1 MKDFNTEF
9 KEMYKTVLQN
19 VCKLYK
25 ANEAR
30 DKVADREKQN
40 EKFINW
46 KLQLDVNPIFE
57 ERFIECISKQKT
69 SAANDVI
76 ISILSN
82 KKIKKTYFID
92 DLSTYNDAGLMELNE
107 DTIVYIAVKD
117 KMKDTLLCVFPL
129 KEDC

>member
-1 MKDFNTEF
+1 MDDFNTEF

-129 KEDC
+129 KDM

>member
-46 KLQLDVNPIFE
+46 KLQLDVNTMFNNWLIDCVKE
-57 ERFIECISKQKT
+57 QSK
-69 SAANDVI
+69 SNANDYI
-76 ISILSN
+76 LNILSN
-82 KKIKKTYFID
+82 DKLKKTYFID

-117 KMKDTLLCVFPL
+117 KMKDTLLCVFGL
-129 KEDC
+129 KDM

>member
-1 MKDFNTEF
+1 MEDFNREF

-69 SAANDVI
+69 SVANDVI

-129 KEDC
+129 K

>member
-1 MKDFNTEF
+1 MEDFNKEF

-57 ERFIECISKQKT
+57 KRFIECISKQKT

-76 ISILSN
+76 ISILRN

-129 KEDC
+129 KDM

>member
-1 MKDFNTEF
+1 MEDFNREF

-76 ISILSN
+76 ISILRN

-129 KEDC
+129 KED

>member
-1 MKDFNTEF
+1 MKEFNTEF

-129 KEDC
+129 KDM

>member
-1 MKDFNTEF
+1 MEDFNREF

-69 SAANDVI
+69 SVANDVI

-129 KEDC
+129 KED

>member
-1 MKDFNTEF
+1 MNDFNTEF

-19 VCKLYK
+19 VCKLYE

-129 KEDC
+129 KDM

>member
-1 MKDFNTEF
+1 MEDFNKEF

-76 ISILSN
+76 ISILRN

-129 KEDC
+129 KDM

>member
-1 MKDFNTEF
+1 MEDFNREF

-19 VCKLYK
+19 VCKLYE

-76 ISILSN
+76 ISILNN

-92 DLSTYNDAGLMELNE
+92 DLSTYNDTGLMELNE

-129 KEDC
+129 KDM

>member
-1 MKDFNTEF
+1 MEDFNREF

-30 DKVADREKQN
+30 DKVADRDKQN

-76 ISILSN
+76 ISILRN

-129 KEDC
+129 KDM

>member
-1 MKDFNTEF
+1 MEDFNREF

-19 VCKLYK
+19 VCKLYE

-129 KEDC
+129 KDN

>member
-46 KLQLDVNPIFE
+46 KLQLDVNPMFNNWLIDCVKE
-57 ERFIECISKQKT
+57 QSK
-69 SAANDVI
+69 SNANDYI
-76 ISILSN
+76 LNILSN
-82 KKIKKTYFID
+82 DKLKKTYFID

-117 KMKDTLLCVFPL
+117 KMKDTLLCVFGL
-129 KEDC
+129 KDM

>member
-1 MKDFNTEF
+1 MEDFNREF

-57 ERFIECISKQKT
+57 KRFIECVSKQKT

-129 KEDC
+129 KDM

>member
-1 MKDFNTEF
+1 MDDFNKEF

-76 ISILSN
+76 ISILRN

-129 KEDC
+129 KDM

>member
-1 MKDFNTEF
+1 MNDFNTEF

-69 SAANDVI
+69 SAENDVI

-117 KMKDTLLCVFPL
+117 KIKDTLLCVFPL
-129 KEDC
+129 KED

>member
-1 MKDFNTEF
+1 MDDFNTEF

-129 KEDC
+129 KED

>member
-1 MKDFNTEF
+1 MNDFNTEF

-19 VCKLYK
+19 VCKLYE

-129 KEDC
+129 KED

>member
-1 MKDFNTEF
+1 MNDFNKEF

-129 KEDC
+129 KDM

>member
-1 MKDFNTEF
+1 MEDFNTEF

-117 KMKDTLLCVFPL
+117 KIKDTLLCVFPL
-129 KEDC
+129 KDM

>member
-57 ERFIECISKQKT
+57 ENFIECILKQKN
-69 SAANDVI
+69 SAANDYI
-76 ISILSN
+76 LNILSN
-82 KKIKKTYFID
+82 NKIKKTYFID

-129 KEDC
+129 K

>member
-1 MKDFNTEF
+1 MDDFNTEF

-92 DLSTYNDAGLMELNE
+92 DLSTYNDVGLMELNE

-129 KEDC
+129 KDM

>member
-1 MKDFNTEF
+1 MEDFNKEF

-46 KLQLDVNPIFE
+46 KLQLDVNPMFNIWL
-57 ERFIECISKQKT
+57 IDCVKAQLKSH
-69 SAANDVI
+69 ANDYI
-76 ISILSN
+76 LNILSN
-82 KKIKKTYFID
+82 DKIKKTYFID

-129 KEDC
+129 KDM

>member
-1 MKDFNTEF
+1 MEDFNTEF

-76 ISILSN
+76 ISILRN

-129 KEDC
+129 KEY

>member
-1 MKDFNTEF
+1 MEDFNREF

-57 ERFIECISKQKT
+57 GRFIECISKQKT

-76 ISILSN
+76 ISILRN

-129 KEDC
+129 KED

>member
-1 MKDFNTEF
+1 MDDFNREF
-9 KEMYKTVLQN
+9 KEMYKNVLQN

-57 ERFIECISKQKT
+57 ERFIECIQKQKT

-129 KEDC
+129 KDM

>member
-69 SAANDVI
+69 STANDVI

-129 KEDC
+129 KED